1 MDFVVI
7 GAMIYFANFM
17 GEYFPKRSEREREK
31 DADEVIMETKNE
43 LKNIIN
49 MTLCNYLENSNS
61 IKKNLNIKYF
71 KNKFDK
77 NKAQKYNEDILE
89 VRNNINS
96 LQKKKLKIMDSFK
109 NSDQL
114 NLGSITFPELEST
127 IKNTIEELE
136 NRRAIEEEDS
146 VNNLED
152 IYIMYINYDFY
163 ISRRR
168 DMDLN
173 IQKELFYKELVPDK
187 YENEDKSREL
197 SDKEVYDILKHIII
211 IEYIKEKANK
221 DDNDISEIILLCSL
235 WKFCLYFK
243 DVINEINIDKEYKT
257 CLHKI
262 AESHFKDF
270 YLQNKNPDKNEQ
282 KLCDFE
288 KLRNK
293 LCNELLPSLVDLVE
307 TNKKLNYR
315 LLDFF
320 ENESIDKITDDD
332 IAFNMII

>member
-1 MDFVVI
+1 MDFVAI
-7 GAMIYFANFM
+7 GAMLYFSNLM
-17 GEYFPKRSEREREK
+17 GTYFPKEDKLEREK
-31 DADEVIMETKNE
+31 DQEEIIMETKYE
-43 LKNIIN
+43 LKNILN

-61 IKKNLNIKYF
+61 IKKKLNVKYF
-71 KNKFDK
+71 KNKFDR
-77 NKAQKYNEDILE
+77 NKAQKYNEDIVE
-89 VRNNINS
+89 IRNNINS
-96 LQKKKLKIMDSFK
+96 LQKQKLKLMNSFK
-109 NSDQL
+109 NSDML
-114 NLGSITFPELEST
+114 NLGSITFPKLEST
-127 IKNTIEELE
+127 IKKAIEELE
-136 NRRAIEEEDS
+136 DRRAIEEEDS

-168 DMDLN
+168 NVDLN
-173 IQKELFYKELVPDK
+173 IKRELFYKELVPDK
-187 YENEDKSREL
+187 YENEDKNSEL
-197 SDKEVYDILKHIII
+197 SDKEVYEIFKHIII

-262 AESHFKDF
+262 GESHFKDF
-270 YLQNKNPDKNEQ
+270 YLQNKNPDENEQ
-282 KLCDFE
+282 RLCDFE

-293 LCNELLPSLVDLVE
+293 LCNELLPDLVDLVE
-307 TNKKLNYR
+307 NNKKLNHR

-320 ENESIDKITDDD
+320 ENESIDEITDDD